1 MGFRAGLL
9 ATFLAVGLLGCG
21 GGESNSGA
29 PGTAARALSQTPTT
43 AQAATDTGAQTTA
56 PAQMS
61 TEDFCGNR
69 EVSAAVDSVIGG
81 SASCKSG
88 PTTGLRRSAGH
99 GIITEWTLNP
109 VGVSVTVE
117 HYVGNAYKSLGLTNP
132 ATYQGTA
139 VSVNGEQCVYLS
151 IGELVCLPGGPTRID
166 VLSGSSQ
173 VSSVSQYETVA
184 RAVIAALAR

>member
-1 MGFRAGLL
+1 M
-9 ATFLAVGLLGCG
+9 TFLAVGLLGCG
-21 GGESNSGA
+21 GGESNSGVT
-29 PGTAARALSQTPTT
+29 GTSSQESSQTPTT

-81 SASCKSG
+81 SASCKSA
-88 PTTGLRRSAGH
+88 PSGLRPSAGH
-99 GIITEWTLNP
+99 GTITEWTLNP
-109 VGVSVTVE
+109 VGVSVAVV
-117 HYVGNAYKSLGLTNP
+117 HYVGDAYKSLGLTNP
-132 ATYQGTA
+132 ATYSGSGTV
-139 VSVNGEQCVYLS
+139 VSVSGEQCIYLS

-184 RAVIAALAR
+184 RAVITALAR